1 MVIRKEINFKKEGL
15 NMTKTICVVV
25 KITVKESTDL
35 NEMIEEM
42 DYNFIHAGILDT
54 EIIESIEKEK

>member
-1 MVIRKEINFKKEGL
+1 
-15 NMTKTICVVV
+15 MTKTICVVV